1 MKMYDMHCHVDLM
14 SSLTDFSDAAQKA
27 NIGILAMTT
36 TPKAYER
43 EVHILEDYPNIRVA
57 LGLHPQ
63 LITERYSELSLVE
76 KYFEGAPFI
85 GEVGLD
91 FNKQFYRSKDKQL
104 EVFEHIIQWC
114 GLIGKKV
121 VSIHSVH
128 AVALTLDMIE
138 KHSAQQNNSIIF
150 HWFSGSLEQL
160 QRAIDLG
167 CYFSINSTM
176 IQAKS
181 GRDRINAI
189 PRERLLVE
197 SDAPFISQIDTVQ
210 KLSADL
216 EFTLNWLAK
225 IFGADTHSTI
235 AESSKKIL
243 GEVSFT

>member
-14 SSLTDFSDAAQKA
+14 SPMTGFSDAAKKR
-27 NIGILAMTT
+27 NIGILAVTT

-43 EVHILEDYPNIRVA
+43 EVLILEDYPNIRVA

-63 LITERYSELSLVE
+63 LIAERYSELTLVE
-76 KYFEGAPFI
+76 KHFEDAAFI

-91 FNKQFYRSKDKQL
+91 FNKYFYQSKDKQL
-104 EVFEHIIQWC
+104 EVFEHIIKWC
-114 GLIGKKV
+114 GLLGKKV

-128 AVALTLDMIE
+128 AVAQTLDMIE
-138 KHSAQQNNSIIF
+138 KYSAQKNNSIIF

-176 IQAKS
+176 IQSKS

-216 EFTLNWLAK
+216 NFTLNWLANN
-225 IFGADTHSTI
+225 FGAGTHSTI
-235 AESSKKIL
+235 VESSKKIL
-243 GEVSFT
+243 GEVSCT